1 MKKNLIKKV
10 SVLTVCAAMAFGV
23 AACGGSTEEA
33 PVDETQV
40 EETVDGE
47 EEVVDNAAAED
58 EVAADGEEEA
68 PVDGE
73 EEAPVDGE
81 GEVAE

>member
-10 SVLTVCAAMAFGV
+10 SVLAVCAAMAFGV
-23 AACGGSTEEA
+23 AACGGAEEA
-33 PVDETQV
+33 PADDTQV

-47 EEVVDNAAAED
+47 EEVVDDAAAED
-58 EVAADGEEEA
+58 EEA

-81 GEVAE
+81 EEVAE